1 MIGAGSAPTPF
12 NPFGGPTVRAV
23 HDEFHGDLLEVSMG
37 PQHPSTHGVF
47 RMVATLDGEQIVK
60 LKPVFG
66 YLHRNHE
73 KIAETTTYLATMP
86 YTDRLDYLC
95 SMSTNWA
102 YAMAVE
108 KLAGQPVPDRAQYLR
123 IILAEMTRLVNHTCL
138 VGFLFN
144 DLGTSFTP
152 LLYGFRER
160 EKFLDLF
167 EALSG
172 SRMMCNFQRFGGCRV
187 DPTPEWLAAAQ
198 KLVEGFPRFLDE
210 WEEMLTGNE
219 IMLARTQGLGLLD
232 AKQAINAGITGPC
245 LRASGYNY
253 DLRKVDG
260 YGFYPRFDFR
270 VPLGEHGD
278 TYDRYMLRILE
289 MRESVKILAQAFKDL
304 PAGPIMDPKAKL
316 RGFRP
321 KAGEAYGRIEGP
333 KGELGFYLISDGT
346 PNPYRYRVR
355 PPTLINLTLLEEM
368 CLGHTVAD
376 AVVILG
382 SIDIVLGEVDR

>member
-1 MIGAGSAPTPF
+1 MSSSAPSPF
-12 NPFGGPTVRAV
+12 ASSSGPTVRSV
-23 HDEFHGDLLEVSMG
+23 NDPLHGDLLEISMG

-47 RMVATLDGEQIVK
+47 RMVATLDGEVIVR

-73 KIAETTTYLATMP
+73 KIAETTSYLGSMP

-95 SMSTNWA
+95 SMSSNWA
-102 YAMAVE
+102 YALAVE
-108 KLAGQPVPDRAQYLR
+108 KLAGQAVPDRAQYLR
-123 IILAEMTRLVNHTCL
+123 IIMAELTRLVNHSCL

-152 LLYGFRER
+152 LLYAFRER

-172 SRMMCNFQRFGGCRV
+172 SRMMCNYQRFGGCRV
-187 DPTPEWLAAAQ
+187 DPSPEWLAAARR
-198 KLVEGFPRFLDE
+198 LVDGFPRFLDE
-210 WEEMLTGNE
+210 YESLLTGNE
-219 IMLARTQGLGLLD
+219 ILLARTQGIGRLD
-232 AKQAINAGITGPC
+232 LRQAISAGITGPC
-245 LRASGYNY
+245 LRASGGTY
-253 DLRKVDG
+253 DIRKVDG

-270 VPLGEHGD
+270 VPVGEHGD
-278 TYDRYMLRILE
+278 TYDRYMMRILE
-289 MRESVKILAQAFKDL
+289 MRESVKILQQAFRAL

-321 KAGEAYGRIEGP
+321 KAGEAYGRLEGP
-333 KGELGFYLISDGT
+333 KGELGFYLISDGS

-355 PPTLINLTLLEEM
+355 PPSLINLTLLEEM
-368 CLGHTVAD
+368 CLGHTLAD
-376 AVVILG
+376 SVVILG